1 MQSPAGRADTHQ
13 NGVRP
18 HAPVRKVC
26 VHMTLRSLAKRSSVT
41 ALFLGAMLVASVA
54 LAAWVATGNGNGS
67 AKAKTA
73 LGPQVQAVTATVAD
87 LYPGANGDLVIKV
100 KNQDPYPVIV
110 TDVVL
115 NGVPAD
121 ITSDGSANC
130 QGLGT
135 GVTMTDQSGLSGV
148 AYELD
153 AVGGANDTKTITLD
167 DVLSMSNSSHTD
179 CQGVL
184 FTIPVTVTTTSNA

>member
-1 MQSPAGRADTHQ
+1 MQLGSF
-13 NGVRP
+13 
-18 HAPVRKVC
+18 
-26 VHMTLRSLAKRSSVT
+26 AKRSSVT
-41 ALFLGAMLVASVA
+41 AIFLGAMLVASIA

-67 AKAKTA
+67 AKADTA
-73 LGPQVQAVTATVAD
+73 DGPSVLAVTATVAD
-87 LYPGANGDLVIKV
+87 LYPGADGDLVIRV
-100 KNQDPYPVIV
+100 KNQDPYPAVV

-115 NGVPAD
+115 NGTPAS

-130 QGLGT
+130 QGAAT
-135 GVTMTDQSGLSGV
+135 GLTMTDQSGLSGV
-148 AYELD
+148 AFELD

-167 DVLSMSNSSHTD
+167 DVLHMSNSSHTD